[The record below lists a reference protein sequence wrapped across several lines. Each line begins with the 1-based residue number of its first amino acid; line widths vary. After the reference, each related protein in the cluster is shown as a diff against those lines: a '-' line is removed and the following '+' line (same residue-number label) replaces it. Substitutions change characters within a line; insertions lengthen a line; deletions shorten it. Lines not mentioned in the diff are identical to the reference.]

1 MNFFVKNLII
11 WLIIIFLV
19 ILTAFFSSS
28 ETALSSCNKLR
39 IKKMAADG
47 NKRAKMVFAL
57 NEQYGKALTALLI
70 GNTVLN
76 IVISTIGAIIF
87 TSYFERFGAGIST
100 IFFTVII
107 LVFAEIIPK
116 TYANSKAESLSMKNA
131 YFIYFSTILFTPL
144 IFLFD
149 GIRNIINKANKTE
162 NVPEITEQELKF
174 MIEDIKGQGVLEDS
188 EGKLAR
194 SALDLDEIIAGE
206 VMTPRV
212 DLISVSVNEEIEN
225 VKNVFLKE
233 KYSRIPVY
241 EENIDNIVGI
251 LSEKDFFREY
261 LKDRNF
267 NIRSVVEK
275 VLFIPPQ
282 INISQLMSKF
292 QKRKTH
298 MAVVVDQYGG
308 VEGIITFQD
317 VIEQLVGN
325 IYDEKDED
333 KEDDVIFLGENKW
346 RVNPDISVN
355 VMFREISAET
365 AINLEKN
372 NTVGGWILE
381 NLAKMPK
388 DGDYF
393 IYKEF
398 KIVVRKMNENRI
410 VEVLVEKTE

>member
-11 WLIIIFLV
+11 WLIIVFLV
-19 ILTAFFSSS
+19 ILTAFFASS

-116 TYANSKAESLSMKNA
+116 TYANSKAEHLSMKNA
-131 YFIYFSTILFTPL
+131 YFIYFMTILFTPL

-149 GIRNIINKANKTE
+149 GIRNIINKSNKTE

-212 DLISVSVNEEIEN
+212 DLISVSVDEGVEN

-241 EENIDNIVGI
+241 EGNIDNIVGI

-267 NIRSVVEK
+267 NVRNVVEK

-325 IYDEKDED
+325 IYDEKDENR
-333 KEDDVIFLGENKW
+333 EDDVILLEEGKW

-388 DGDYF
+388 NGDYF

-398 KIVVRKMNENRI
+398 KIVVKKMNENRI
-410 VEVLVEKTE
+410 IEVLVIKVD